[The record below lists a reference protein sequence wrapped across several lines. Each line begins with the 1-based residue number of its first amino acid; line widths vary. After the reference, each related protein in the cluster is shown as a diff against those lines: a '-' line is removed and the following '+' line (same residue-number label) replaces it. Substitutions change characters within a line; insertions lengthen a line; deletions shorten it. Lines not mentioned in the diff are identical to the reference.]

1 MEKYAQRGAKIM
13 GGGTFSRARSLEY
26 LFPLA
31 ILYLRPCSG
40 AYIRFFFIYIF
51 RNILLWKNFKRPPF
65 RPSHFQPTK
74 KSEKEDS
81 HTVDIKTFKI
91 SDTNVYYRFTI
102 ISSINLHKI

>member
-13 GGGTFSRARSLEY
+13 GGTFSRARSLEY
-26 LFPLA
+26 LFPPGNIISVA
-31 ILYLRPCSG
+31 GRT
-40 AYIRFFFIYIF
+40 FVFFIYIF